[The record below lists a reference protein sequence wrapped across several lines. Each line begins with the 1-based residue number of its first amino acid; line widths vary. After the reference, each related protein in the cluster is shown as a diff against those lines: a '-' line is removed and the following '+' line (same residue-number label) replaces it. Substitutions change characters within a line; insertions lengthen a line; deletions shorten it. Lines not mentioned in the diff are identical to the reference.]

1 MTEPVVS
8 NKLTYWKRALFG
20 GLISA
25 SIAGICISLLLYD
38 GGRAIRDISLIL
50 FFMALGF
57 GLPAILVTSLSK
69 VMIVVFVIFTWFLV
83 GTVITRIAR
92 RKIAAIGLWLA
103 VYALSSLIALYLF
116 VQSLY

>member
-1 MTEPVVS
+1 MTDAS
-8 NKLTYWKRALFG
+8 ACNKMAQWKRALIS

-57 GLPAILVTSLSK
+57 GLPAILVTFLSK
-69 VMIVVFVIFTWFLV
+69 AMIVVLVVCAWFLV
-83 GTVITRIAR
+83 GIVITRIAKR
-92 RKIAAIGLWLA
+92 NIIAIGLWLA